1 MGSLRIA
8 VAGAGPSGC
17 AFAITAA
24 RLGHAVTMID
34 EGRRRPPW
42 TGESLPAGGRE
53 LLESIFGDG
62 VLDGQAISH
71 GTAAAWGAPDLVAHD
86 FMAHWSGAGWHVDR
100 TVLDP
105 RLRAACA
112 TAGVDV
118 RTGRAADIGD
128 NDWFIDATGR
138 SGSIST
144 RRGAQQRRFDDQIAL
159 VATVPDL
166 GGERVTTVESCESG
180 WWYSQPVADGA
191 RVIALITDADL
202 VQGDRGRFWMA
213 RFAETQHI
221 RDHAVTGPADVFA
234 YPAGATARD
243 PIVGEDW
250 LAVGD
255 AAVSFDPMSSQGLIT
270 GVVMAAHAAVAI
282 NGGEQALV
290 DWAADY
296 RVVLDEH
303 LQVRSAFWVEE
314 SRWPDARFWIR
325 RRSSP

>member
-1 MGSLRIA
+1 MASLRIA

-24 RLGHAVTMID
+24 KRGHHVTLID

-53 LLESIFGDG
+53 LLESIFGVG
-62 VLDGQAISH
+62 VLEGQAVSH
-71 GTAAAWGAPDLVAHD
+71 GTAAAWGAQDLVAHD

-105 RLRAACA
+105 RLREACVA
-112 TAGVDV
+112 AGVDV
-118 RTGRAADIGD
+118 RVGSAGD
-128 NDWFIDATGR
+128 VGDVDWIVDATGR
-138 SGSIST
+138 AGAIAT
-144 RRGAQQRRFDDQIAL
+144 RHGAQQQRFDDQIAL
-159 VATVPDL
+159 VATVPDI
-166 GGERVTTVESCESG
+166 GGERVTTVESCEWG
-180 WWYSQPVADGA
+180 WWYSQPVAGGD

-202 VQGDRGRFWMA
+202 VEGARSDFWIA
-213 RFAETQHI
+213 RLAETQHM
-221 RDHAVTGPADVFA
+221 RGHLEVMPTEVAA
-234 YPAGATARD
+234 YPAGAAARD
-243 PIVGEDW
+243 PILGEGW
-250 LAVGD
+250 LAIGD

-282 NGGEQALV
+282 GAGGHAMD

-303 LQVRSAFWVEE
+303 LQVRSAFWAEE
-314 SRWPDARFWIR
+314 SRWLDAAFW
-325 RRSSP
+325 SPRAR